1 MLTFNS
7 IMIWKKTITTGDA
20 PATPL
25 LNEIIES
32 LPSFSK

>member
-20 PATPL
+20 GNFAINRQPH
-25 LNEIIES
+25 
-32 LPSFSK
+32 F